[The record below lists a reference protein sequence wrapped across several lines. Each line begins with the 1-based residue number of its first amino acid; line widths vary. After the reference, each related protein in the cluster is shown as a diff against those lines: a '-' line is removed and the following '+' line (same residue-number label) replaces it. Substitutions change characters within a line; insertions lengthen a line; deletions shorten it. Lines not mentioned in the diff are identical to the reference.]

1 MKIGVL
7 SDTHINSPTTG
18 FLSQT
23 ARCFADCQVIFH
35 AGDLIDLSVLS
46 AFKDKEV
53 YAVHGNMCQP
63 SSHQNLP
70 TQTVIELGGF
80 RFGLTHGMP
89 YRHSVE
95 ENLIHDF
102 DGVDCIV
109 SGHTHIPVCHRL
121 FDVLFMNPGSF
132 MATGRYG
139 ASGTYGIL
147 EVGDSLTGRI
157 LEVPRS

>member
-7 SDTHINSPTTG
+7 SDTHISSPTEI
-18 FLSQT
+18 FVAQT

-35 AGDLIDLSVLS
+35 AGDLTDLSILS
-46 AFKDKEV
+46 VFKDKEL

-70 TQTVIELGGF
+70 TQTVIELAGF
-80 RFGLTHGMP
+80 RFGLTHGMR
-89 YRHSVE
+89 YRHNVE
-95 ENLIHDF
+95 ENLINDF
-102 DGVDCIV
+102 DEVDCIV

-132 MATGRYG
+132 MGTGRYG
-139 ASGTYGIL
+139 APGTYGIL
-147 EVGDSLTGRI
+147 EVGEGLSGRI
-157 LEVPRS
+157 LEVPRP